1 MGTIGSKQKQVR
13 LERPNLIPDGQGGQ
27 KPGVPPYLLRAVVW
41 AHERPLTGRE
51 AIRAEQLTA
60 VLASVWEIWFREDI
74 SVKDRIHYKGRVA
87 EIESF
92 IDPTDE
98 RDELYL
104 FCSEVQV

>member
-1 MGTIGSKQKQVR
+1 MSTIGAKQKRVTI
-13 LERPNLIPDGQGGQ
+13 ESPNLVADGQGGR
-27 KPGVPPYLLRAVVW
+27 KPGVPPYLVRAVVW

-51 AIRAEQLTA
+51 TLRAAQLTA
-60 VLASVWEIWFREDI
+60 VLASVWEIWYREDV
-74 SVKDRIHYKGRVA
+74 SVKDRIRYKARVA

-104 FCSEVQV
+104 FTSEIQA